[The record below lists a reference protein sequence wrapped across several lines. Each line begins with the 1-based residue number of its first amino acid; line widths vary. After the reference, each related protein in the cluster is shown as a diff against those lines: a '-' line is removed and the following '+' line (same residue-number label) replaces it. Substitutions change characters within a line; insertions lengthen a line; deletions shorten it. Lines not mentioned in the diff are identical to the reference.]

1 MTTKKYGLVN
11 HEIKSCLPFPAEHE
25 SPLTRRTEIRSQSTV
40 TLHGGCCLN
49 RVHVTPL
56 REKYHKMI
64 HVSLVHKV
72 YHQNKQKVVT
82 GLGVTTTTQEN
93 RKTLSESS
101 LVLQVLQPVCFFFLN
116 FLCTLGEVFGR
127 CVCWDWTP
135 KHMKKL

>member
-64 HVSLVHKV
+64 HVSLVHSV

-82 GLGVTTTTQEN
+82 GLGGTTTTQKIEKHSQRTPQSSRFYN
-93 RKTLSESS
+93 LSASS
-101 LVLQVLQPVCFFFLN
+101 SSIFSGPQVRCLVDVCVGTGLQN
-116 FLCTLGEVFGR
+116 T
-127 CVCWDWTP
+127 
-135 KHMKKL
+135 